1 MKKITA
7 LFTLLLLVVSITYA
21 STTLSFSGKSTLV
34 GGNGRTIRKTE
45 VTVDEKGI
53 MVLAEDEKVTAEG
66 DGIKVLIGKGTIASI
81 IDDGSVFTL
90 YVVKGEGAVL
100 TTAGRSVRIY
110 TPTTLTEME
119 AEGSLYVFSGE
130 SDEYIYNYTS
140 SSVRTYD
147 AVRGT
152 YTTVESGKG
161 LDFMTNKSVFE
172 NDRKEEEESV
182 ITEGGIK
189 TAAPQ
194 AAVESIPR
202 IPAPPV
208 FSSVQGSLTT
218 PDEPVITENERTLT
232 TPEEPVVAVKESTIS
247 DEKSEVKTSS
257 PAIRV
262 TQTLVDIED
271 ESGS

>member
-7 LFTLLLLVVSITYA
+7 LLTLLLLVVSITYA
-21 STTLSFSGKSTLV
+21 STSLSFSGKSTLV
-34 GGNGRTIRKTE
+34 GGNGRTIRKTD
-45 VTVDEKGI
+45 VTVDGKGV

-66 DGIKVLIGKGTIASI
+66 EGIKVLIGKGTIASL

-90 YVVKGEGAVL
+90 YVVRGEGAVV
-100 TTAGRSVRIY
+100 TTSAKSVRIY

-119 AEGSLYVFSGE
+119 AEGSLYVFSGDE
-130 SDEYIYNYTS
+130 DEYIFNYTS

-147 AVRGT
+147 AIRGT
-152 YTTVESGKG
+152 YTTIESGKG
-161 LDFMTNKSVFE
+161 LDFMTNKSVSE
-172 NDRKEEEESV
+172 KDKKDAGESV
-182 ITEGGIK
+182 ITGSEIK
-189 TAAPQ
+189 TVEPSP
-194 AAVESIPR
+194 AVESIPR
-202 IPAPPV
+202 VPAPPV
-208 FSSVQGSLTT
+208 FASVESALTT

-232 TPEEPVVAVKESTIS
+232 LPQEPVVSVKESTLT
-247 DEKSEVKTSS
+247 DEGAEVKAPA